1 MEEKLQILKVLLIQ
15 IPSISK
21 QKVLNVLK
29 QQLDFLHHRHLQY
42 HHCYHHIIQ
51 HLQRYNSLHHCN
63 KSNHLITWDEVNT
76 FVNLNTTLPVLDT
89 INTKD
94 DSPS

>member
-1 MEEKLQILKVLLIQ
+1 MEEKLQILKVFLIQ

-29 QQLDFLHHRHLQY
+29 QQLDFLHHHHLQY
-42 HHCYHHIIQ
+42 HHCYHHVIQ

>member
-29 QQLDFLHHRHLQY
+29 QQLDFLHHHHLQY
-42 HHCYHHIIQ
+42 HHCYHHVIQ

-63 KSNHLITWDEVNT
+63 KGNHLITWDEVST

-89 INTKD
+89 INTKH

>member
-1 MEEKLQILKVLLIQ
+1 MVEKLQILKVLLIQ
-15 IPSISK
+15 ILSISK

-29 QQLDFLHHRHLQY
+29 QQLDFLHHHV
-42 HHCYHHIIQ
+42 IQ
-51 HLQRYNSLHHCN
+51 HLERYNSLHHCN
-63 KSNHLITWDEVNT
+63 KRNHLITWDEVNT

-94 DSPS
+94 DSPG

>member
-1 MEEKLQILKVLLIQ
+1 MVEKLQILKVLLIQ
-15 IPSISK
+15 ILSISK

-29 QQLDFLHHRHLQY
+29 QQLDFLHHHHLQY
-42 HHCYHHIIQ
+42 HHCYHHVIQ